1 MADKCKLVI
10 NVFSPDGEDE
20 YGGVEVEADLDLGE
34 AELKHLIAEA
44 LTAQLGDK
52 VKVLCTFN

>member
-1 MADKCKLVI
+1 MSQKHKLVI

-20 YGGVEVEADLDLGE
+20 YGGVEVEADLDMGE
-34 AELKHLIAEA
+34 VELKHMIAEA
-44 LTAQLGDK
+44 LTARFGDK